1 MKNKNRVIFIIGL
14 LILFSLG
21 SFAETKKLKD
31 VGRYKLMNIKA
42 GLSTEEVMKT
52 ITEKYA
58 EDIKS
63 GFALAGYSDLFL
75 PFMEMIKQ
83 SAFREKELASG
94 DKMMWMI
101 FRSQGKINVVY
112 DLEWA
117 GQEPL
122 PVYAFSIKKEDK
134 NYELIMPKSCGN
146 ISLLNVEVVPSA
158 KTEGQPPSQE
168 QEERYQI
175 RKAKIYE
182 DKYNLLHEVDLYC
195 SFSIWENEIPDLKIV
210 GAPREKEKIMF
221 SDGDTVFLNK
231 GKNDQLEQGQ
241 IFMIVQIA
249 DYLPDYGRIA
259 LKKGRARIVALRDTV
274 SVAVIE
280 NSCGDARI
288 GHYLV
293 PFEPRDLFLGKDLG
307 YDVPPIETDGVKG
320 KAIYLQGDYN
330 QIGSGHWAL
339 VNLGA
344 GDGIRAGDQLILY
357 RKIRQ
362 DLPVQI
368 FGNSVVIDVQTRTST
383 IKVLSCRD
391 ALHKNDLVMVRPPQ

>member
-21 SFAETKKLKD
+21 SFAETKKLKN
-31 VGRYKLMNIKA
+31 VGRYKLMNIKE
-42 GLSTEEVMKT
+42 GLSTEAVMKA
-52 ITEKYA
+52 ITERYT

-75 PFMEMIKQ
+75 PFMEMIRQ
-83 SAFREKELASG
+83 SDFREKELAIG

-101 FRSQGKINVVY
+101 FRSQGKINIVY

-117 GQEPL
+117 GREPL
-122 PVYAFSIKKEDK
+122 PVYAFTIKKEDK

-158 KTEGQPPSQE
+158 KIEGQPPSQA

-182 DKYNLLHEVDLYC
+182 DKYNLLQEVDLYC
-195 SFSIWENEIPDLKIV
+195 SFSIWENEIPDLRII

-249 DYLPDYGRIA
+249 DYLSDYGRIA

-307 YDVPPIETDGVKG
+307 YDVPPVETEGVKG
-320 KAIYLQGDYN
+320 KAIYLQGDFN

-339 VNLGA
+339 VNLGSE
-344 GDGIRAGDQLILY
+344 DGIRVGEQLILY

-368 FGNSVVIDVQTRTST
+368 FGNSVVIDAQTRTST

-391 ALHKNDLVMVRPPQ
+391 ALRKDDLVMVRPLQ